1 METILSPG
9 ESVILNK
16 PSSGQT
22 VIMPQIQLPLFPAG
36 STHITS
42 TLAFAR
48 EGDQITYFNGSMPV
62 FSHEINDLDSF
73 KMITAQFYINGN
85 AKQAEIS
92 RAFGVSKISIK
103 RAVKRYQESGPKGF
117 YASRKTRGASVLTP
131 AVLVQAQQLLD
142 DEVEPCDVADQLSIK
157 CDTLGKAILAGRLYK
172 PKKRV

>member
-1 METILSPG
+1 
-9 ESVILNK
+9 
-16 PSSGQT
+16 
-22 VIMPQIQLPLFPAG
+22 MPQIQLPLFPAG

-73 KMITAQFYINGN
+73 KMITAQFYLNGN
-85 AKQAEIS
+85 AKQAEIA

-117 YASRKTRGASVLTP
+117 YAPRKTRGANVLTP
-131 AVLVQAQQLLD
+131 TVLVHAQQLLD
-142 DEVEPCDVADQLSIK
+142 DDIEPCDVADQLSIK
-157 CDTLGKAILAGRLYK
+157 RDTLGKAILAGRLYK
-172 PKKRV
+172 PKKRS